1 MKILSIPEQH
11 ERYIGEY
18 GPACEGFID
27 TFKKLFA
34 KKTPEE
40 ERVEMLHKS
49 NRQSYTSLTKD
60 LEQDLQRTYDN
71 PEWVTKN
78 LADQSGMIT
87 VPALAYANVNGKA
100 LAKPRD
106 IVYVAR
112 GMFEVVKAI
121 VQRERPHTELRR
133 KLVDQACKIKDN
145 AALDKLWDAN
155 AKQLTQSPVARAQ
168 QQYKKPLPALGFDNQ
183 YPWPFNFKNLDHEE
197 FTQFPR
203 VETSGE
209 VEAPAEHNAKDYAEA
224 IRELMKICA
233 EAMKLSEDNY
243 IPYWDCL
250 DSAIE
255 YDELKNGDEIF
266 SKLCSSQG
274 CYEVADL
281 AHSLEYTLGPII
293 CGLYIAMFDKKLVA
307 RQPATEGFFDIFK
320 SKKPQQSN
328 EESMYKFDMQ
338 RALAHCNSFLK
349 SPESFQLTGKSFGTD
364 AGLIL
369 SINGHSPNPNEI
381 ARALSKTWKEATAV
395 NDRMIKSAVQFAR
408 IVKPLIERFE
418 KTVVAAMDRQGDLP
432 QEVLDEAMKPLV
444 ANAQRAR
451 AANAWNTFHEESSK
465 YDGWIGGNPGQMK
478 QLTYGRTGIVYYDI
492 DYSNPV
498 PVAMPKAQSVEQ
510 LREILNAAFEFITM
524 ESGYPSLKGSLDDQ
538 TLDEDSF
545 FEFDRPV
552 RHLWDMMN
560 DEQHMAINAIYAH
573 ESTSGSLYDTICQRE
588 WRVFVSIM
596 KYVDQ
601 SIASL

>member
-1 MKILSIPEQH
+1 MKILSIPSQFD
-11 ERYIGEY
+11 IDAGSY

-27 TFKKLFA
+27 AIKKIFV

-40 ERVEMLHKS
+40 ERVEMLNNSKYHNS
-49 NRQSYTSLTKD
+49 SLLSKD
-60 LEQDLQRTYDN
+60 LENDLRRTYDN
-71 PEWVTKN
+71 PDWVKKN
-78 LADQSGMIT
+78 LVDGSGTIK
-87 VPALAYANVNGKA
+87 VAVLKYANVNGKA
-100 LAKPRD
+100 LTRPRD
-106 IVYVAR
+106 IAYAAR
-112 GMFEVVKAI
+112 GMLDAVKAI
-121 VQRERPHTELRR
+121 VSREKPFTELRR
-133 KLVDQACKIKDN
+133 KLTKQAQEIKDN
-145 AALDKLWDAN
+145 AALDKFWEAH
-155 AKQLTQSPVARAQ
+155 AKQLAGSAVGRTQ
-168 QQYKKPLPALGFDNQ
+168 QQCKKPLPALGYDNQ
-183 YPWPFNFKNLDHEE
+183 YTWPFNFKNLNHEE
-197 FTQFPR
+197 FTVFPR
-203 VETSGE
+203 VETDGE
-209 VEAPAEHNAKDYAEA
+209 IIAPDEHNAKEFADAIRDLMSIIAEA
-224 IRELMKICA
+224 DKIA
-233 EAMKLSEDNY
+233 SDNY
-243 IPYWDCL
+243 IAYWDAVA
-250 DSAIE
+250 DGIE
-255 YDELKNGDEIF
+255 YDELKYGDEIF
-266 SKLCSSQG
+266 NNLFTGQG
-274 CYEVADL
+274 GYEVSDL
-281 AHSLEYTLGPII
+281 AQGLSYSIGPTI
-293 CGLYIAMFDKKLVA
+293 CGLYIAMFDKRLVT

-320 SKKPQQSN
+320 GKKPRQSSD
-328 EESMYKFDMQ
+328 ESLYKFDMQ

-381 ARALSKTWKEATAV
+381 ARALSKTWKEATTV

-478 QLTYGRTGIVYYDI
+478 QLTYGKTGIVYYDI

-510 LREILNAAFEFITM
+510 LREILTAAFEFITM